1 MGKRIRAQR
10 KGSSPR
16 YRVSSHR
23 FPGANRM
30 PREMDVVGEVTELVH
45 SPVHT
50 APLARV
56 KLPDG
61 DTTPSVA
68 TTSVVSQSVAKSPL
82 ETMSHCGLETLHH
95 FRKFLKEQP
104 STMSNFDQVTVAKLP
119 VLQETPVLSKPSLA
133 TRSVFECHPVPSR
146 NFQAPVEP
154 PSVCSPVTAV
164 MRCLCELQVLLTT
177 RLRLVVNSSRMLAV
191 LP

>member
-61 DTTPSVA
+61 DTTLVVA
-68 TTSVVSQSVAKSPL
+68 TEGVAIGSQIAIGDNVSLRPGNITPLSEIPEGTAINNVELRPGDGGKVARSAGNSCVVEAKLGDKVRIRMPSG
-82 ETMSHCGLETLHH
+82 S
-95 FRKFLKEQP
+95 LKELP
-104 STMSNFDQVTVAKLP
+104 GTCRATIGVLAGHGRDEMPLRTAGAAHYKAKA
-119 VLQETPVLSKPSLA
+119 LSLI
-133 TRSVFECHPVPSR
+133 HI
-146 NFQAPVEP
+146 
-154 PSVCSPVTAV
+154 
-164 MRCLCELQVLLTT
+164 
-177 RLRLVVNSSRMLAV
+177 
-191 LP
+191 

>member
-30 PREMDVVGEVTELVH
+30 PRDMDVVGEVTELVH

-56 KLPDG
+56 KL
-61 DTTPSVA
+61 A
-68 TTSVVSQSVAKSPL
+68 
-82 ETMSHCGLETLHH
+82 
-95 FRKFLKEQP
+95 RWRY
-104 STMSNFDQVTVAKLP
+104 N
-119 VLQETPVLSKPSLA
+119 
-133 TRSVFECHPVPSR
+133 TRGCYRRCR
-146 NFQAPVEP
+146 N
-154 PSVCSPVTAV
+154 
-164 MRCLCELQVLLTT
+164 R
-177 RLRLVVNSSRMLAV
+177 
-191 LP
+191 